1 MNDIVSFLEEELSKI
16 YEAQT
21 INGISNFTTDDAIV
35 RVSYVEGLGGI
46 IVEYAE
52 NQSDAENNRYEDG
65 DVHKGDDK
73 EQILKEILE
82 EIKG

>member
-1 MNDIVSFLEEELSKI
+1 MNDIVNFLTEELAEI
-16 YEAQT
+16 YEEQT
-21 INGISNFTTDDAIV
+21 INGILNFKTDDAYV
-35 RVSYVEGLGGI
+35 RVSFVEGLGGI

-52 NQSDAENNRYEDG
+52 SMSDAENNRYEDG

-73 EQILKEILE
+73 DQILKEILE

>member
-1 MNDIVSFLEEELSKI
+1 MNDIVSFLTEELSKL
-16 YEAQT
+16 YEEQE
-21 INGISNFTTDDAIV
+21 INGILNFIADDAIV
-35 RVSYVEGLGGI
+35 RVSYVEGIGGI

>member
-1 MNDIVSFLEEELSKI
+1 MNDIVSFLTEELSKL
-16 YEAQT
+16 YEEQE
-21 INGISNFTTDDAIV
+21 INGILNFITDDAIV